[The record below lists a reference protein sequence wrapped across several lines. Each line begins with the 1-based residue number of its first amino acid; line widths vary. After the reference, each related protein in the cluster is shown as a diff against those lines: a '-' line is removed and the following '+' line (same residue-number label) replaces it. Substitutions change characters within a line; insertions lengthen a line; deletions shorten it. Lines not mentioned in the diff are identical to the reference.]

1 MSSNLKYTGANI
13 ATSYYPSGQAPLD
26 VRSIV
31 DSFSN
36 IKNSLNAF
44 KTSTGDD
51 TSYIGMMVTAYDSG
65 NVYVLTSK
73 NPITWKEI
81 GSDLSKLSGVF
92 TFKGLAEA
100 ISPDLSYIVVCTP
113 SIDGMEVSP
122 IGTFTDLEGEIY
134 YGWENKNGDIFYTD
148 SLVLNDLTKQYEKGS
163 DTYEMRSLEYN
174 GDMYYLTTA
183 SPIADDDVQA
193 YENVSGEV
201 IYLGSGYMGF
211 SNGFQVYVMDQ
222 EGAVLGTAIGHV
234 YNAYEFTVV
243 IDPIQITH
251 SHVIIYAS
259 DGTKVVDGTTISD
272 NSGHVYQI
280 GENEYAS
287 NGQIWVKLGSPVED
301 WIIL

>member
-31 DSFSN
+31 DSFSS
-36 IKNSLNAF
+36 IKSSLNAF

-92 TFKGLAEA
+92 TFKGVAEA
-100 ISPDLSYIVVCTP
+100 VSSDLKYIAICSDISDQSIVPVGIAVDLV
-113 SIDGMEVSP
+113 G
-122 IGTFTDLEGEIY
+122 DLY
-134 YGWENKNGDIFYTD
+134 YGWSIEENVFWTESSILDSNSTQYIRSEPVLVWGIEYKDDFYFPVNAMPAGGDDELIELQNSNGDSIFLTD
-148 SLVLNDLTKQYEKGS
+148 NALPVTVGTWYSV
-163 DTYEMRSLEYN
+163 YN
-174 GDMYYLTTA
+174 SKETEIGTGL
-183 SPIADDDVQA
+183 
-193 YENVSGEV
+193 
-201 IYLGSGYMGF
+201 GF
-211 SNGFQVYVMDQ
+211 SYTGYTFT
-222 EGAVLGTAIGHV
+222 EAVDS
-234 YNAYEFTVV
+234 Y
-243 IDPIQITH
+243 PIIHTH
-251 SHVIIYAS
+251 
-259 DGTKVVDGTTISD
+259 TTIQANQA

-301 WIIL
+301 WIII

>member
-31 DSFSN
+31 DSFSS
-36 IKNSLNAF
+36 IKSSLNAF

-92 TFKGLAEA
+92 AFKGLANA
-100 ISPDLSYIVVCTP
+100 VSPDLSYIVVCTP
-113 SIDGMEVSP
+113 SIDGREASP
-122 IGTFTDLEGEIY
+122 IGAFADLEGEIY
-134 YGWENKNGDIFYTD
+134 YGWENENEDTFYTD
-148 SLVLNDLTKQYEKGS
+148 SLILNDLTKQYDRGS

-183 SPIADDDVQA
+183 SPIGDDDKQA
-193 YENVSGEV
+193 YENVSGEM
-201 IYLGSGYMGF
+201 IYLESSYMGF
-211 SNGFQVYVMDQ
+211 INGAQVEVGDQ
-222 EGAVLGTAIGHV
+222 EGTVLGTAIGHV
-234 YNAYEFTVV
+234 YTAYTFIELIHPVS
-243 IDPIQITH
+243 ITH
-251 SHVIIYAS
+251 AHTIITAS
-259 DGTKVVDGTTISD
+259 PD

>member
-1 MSSNLKYTGANI
+1 MSSHLKYTGANI
-13 ATSYYPSGQAPLD
+13 ATSYYPSGQAPFD

-44 KTSTGDD
+44 KTSNGDD

-81 GSDLSKLSGVF
+81 GTDLSKLSGVF
-92 TFKGLAEA
+92 HFAGIAEEINKDKNILTTYKVITEVVTDTEGKVTKDSETLHCVTTA
-100 ISPDLSYIVVCTP
+100 YEFDQDL
-113 SIDGMEVSP
+113 
-122 IGTFTDLEGEIY
+122 Y
-134 YGWENKNGDIFYTD
+134 YGWGTSLEDIRFWTD
-148 SLVLNDLTKQYEKGS
+148 TAVVTNTTAQYEKG
-163 DTYEMRSLEYN
+163 TKE
-174 GDMYYLTTA
+174 
-183 SPIADDDVQA
+183 I
-193 YENVSGEV
+193 NVK
-201 IYLGSGYMGF
+201 
-211 SNGFQVYVMDQ
+211 
-222 EGAVLGTAIGHV
+222 
-234 YNAYEFTVV
+234 AYEFNGELYYP
-243 IDPIQITH
+243 IDPIVDLPATDLATPYE
-251 SHVIIYAS
+251 SVDGDIIYITSEGNVYNNSQAQGNTIGTATSTEHTGYDFSVKQSISLEANTSSEAIPAS
-259 DGTKVVDGTTISD
+259 ID

>member
-1 MSSNLKYTGANI
+1 MSSHLKYTGANI
-13 ATSYYPSGQAPLD
+13 ATSYYPSGQAPFD

-44 KTSTGDD
+44 KTSNGDD

-81 GSDLSKLSGVF
+81 GTDLSGLSGVF
-92 TFKGLAEA
+92 TFKGVAEA
-100 ISPDLSYIVVCTP
+100 VSPDQSIITTRKVTTAGTDDQGKPIPSESLHCVTTAYEFDMDVYYGWGTSLEDIRFWTDTTTVNSNTP
-113 SIDGMEVSP
+113 QYDKGGQTEITAFEFNDKLYYPTGTKGKYESIDGEVV
-122 IGTFTDLEGEIY
+122 Y
-134 YGWENKNGDIFYTD
+134 
-148 SLVLNDLTKQYEKGS
+148 
-163 DTYEMRSLEYN
+163 
-174 GDMYYLTTA
+174 
-183 SPIADDDVQA
+183 IADNKVYETDDFTKTSIGDAIEVTYIGYA
-193 YENVSGEV
+193 FAEKTEKIVLEENTTSE
-201 IYLGSGYMGF
+201 
-211 SNGFQVYVMDQ
+211 
-222 EGAVLGTAIGHV
+222 T
-234 YNAYEFTVV
+234 
-243 IDPIQITH
+243 
-251 SHVIIYAS
+251 IIAAP
-259 DGTKVVDGTTISD
+259 D